1 VAHISSLPTNTPVLS
16 SATAHCLAVSA
27 RSPARPPSPLYP
39 CPCLY
44 LALHYCL
51 SNCSMDSN
59 QLTQVESLCHA
70 LYLGTSPE
78 ARAEAQQ
85 QLLTLQSSAEFIPQ
99 CQYILDNSTQP
110 YAQLLA
116 SNSLEALITLFWNN
130 FNTEQKLELRNYI
143 LNYLAMN
150 GPSSPQVC
158 RPLLSLAPLLM
169 ALWLFA
175 PPSLP
180 LRSNSNSNNLCK
192 TMSSA
197 VSPNSSVASPSS
209 VGSTRPSTETSSP
222 RSASS
227 SRAPST
233 TTSSA

>member
-1 VAHISSLPTNTPVLS
+1 
-16 SATAHCLAVSA
+16 
-27 RSPARPPSPLYP
+27 
-39 CPCLY
+39 
-44 LALHYCL
+44 
-51 SNCSMDSN
+51 MDSN

-70 LYLGTSPE
+70 LYLGTSPD

-150 GPSSPQVC
+150 GPSNPQVC
-158 RPLLSLAPLLM
+158 
-169 ALWLFA
+169 
-175 PPSLP
+175 PSARLP
-180 LRSNSNSNNLCK
+180 TPSSHCLSNSNSSSNLCK
-192 TMSSA
+192 TMSSV
-197 VSPNSSVASPSS
+197 VSPNSSVGSRSS
-209 VGSTRPSTETSSP
+209 VGSTLQITERSSP
-222 RSASS
+222 RSANS

-233 TTSSA
+233 TTSWA